1 MGGKGPEKPTGVH
14 QTPEK
19 APETSDRLKE
29 LEAKKKAIMDN
40 AKARLEGLNN
50 TFKEDLSGR
59 YAQRFDAIMKDV
71 EPDLEGDD
79 NPENPVWRKARGI
92 ALKAIESEIEGA
104 QKKAG
109 KFIKRDVVHEFAE
122 ALLKDYVDK
131 MDAKAE
137 QFAFNIG
144 VLHADELDVQK
155 NPDMMWLKFEDWLG
169 YPPRYPDEA
178 LYDDL
183 DMKGA
188 QEFASDVGK
197 VGAELA
203 KIGSEGLD
211 EKFDAYFKAER
222 AKIQNHA
229 VSSPNAAKESLKTAQ
244 ELIKSYEKALG
255 ISKVLKDLDAR
266 LNDVAGLK
274 EKVSDLDSS
283 IEDGYKQEKAKVEK
297 LIEDFVKSGKSSLDY
312 DVKVILEIDKK
323 VQTAKATARQQSAE
337 QQKATEATEAQEAKE
352 AAQPPDPFE
361 DPDGFLMH
369 MGNEMGPFGK
379 LFIGFM
385 AGSPFFAKM
394 KQWMSTMKDKYGLE
408 GAKKEAPRVAE
419 LQSFLN
425 QKFDIR
431 GDEAAVLAT
440 MSLVDVLKMNRSP
453 SGVRQKPFGNF
464 VAALRH
470 NGAQGNTTETVTD
483 FVEQHQSSWK
493 DVEEPSV

>member
-1 MGGKGPEKPTGVH
+1 MGGKGPEKPTGAQ
-14 QTPEK
+14 QTPKK

-211 EKFDAYFKAER
+211 EKFDTYFKAER

-274 EKVSDLDSS
+274 EKVSDLDPS

-297 LIEDFVKSGKSSLDY
+297 LIDDFVKSGKSSLDY
-312 DVKVILEIDKK
+312 EVKVILEIDKK
-323 VQTAKATARQQSAE
+323 VEAAKVTARQQSDE
-337 QQKATEATEAQEAKE
+337 QQKATEAAEAQEVQE

-379 LFIGFM
+379 LFIGLM
-385 AGSPFFAKM
+385 AGSPFFAKLKTHMSIM
-394 KQWMSTMKDKYGLE
+394 KGKYGLE
-408 GAKKEAPRVAE
+408 GAKKEAPQIGISLTFMNKKFGFTSDEAFSFCNMDVAE
-419 LQSFLN
+419 LLN
-425 QKFDIR
+425 MQ
-431 GDEAAVLAT
+431 
-440 MSLVDVLKMNRSP
+440 RSP
-453 SGVRQKPFGNF
+453 SGVRQKPFENF
-464 VAALRH
+464 VESMKR
-470 NGAQGNTTETVTD
+470 NGATVKTPGTVAR
-483 FVEQHQSSWK
+483 FLSEHHESWK
-493 DVEEPSV
+493 DE